1 MNEERKTPV
10 WVWIGLGCL
19 IPVVLVAVL
28 IGAAGFWGYKTV
40 KQVTSAT
47 PEERAE
53 RAMKILGCEKIP
65 EGYYPA
71 FSITVPFLAEFTML
85 GDKAPEFKGGKGDA
99 VKERGFFYVNSI
111 KGNDDGKNLKDYVE
125 GKAEA
130 NEITSQGGLQVGHD
144 LELIRRGQF
153 PFGPGTLRYA
163 ANRGSV
169 TAEGKH
175 VKGLVTIF
183 FVECPADTRVRMGAW
198 FGPDPRPGE
207 PAASADFSGSQ
218 ADEKEIQA
226 FLSHFSLCPK

>member
-1 MNEERKTPV
+1 MSEERKVPV

-19 IPVVLVAVL
+19 IPLVLVAAL

-40 KQVTSAT
+40 KEVTSAT

-53 RAMKILGCEKIP
+53 RAMKILGCERIP

-85 GDKAPEFKGGKGDA
+85 GDKPPEFKEGRGNA
-99 VKERGFFYVNSI
+99 INERGLFYVNSI
-111 KGNDDGKNLKDYVE
+111 KGNQGGQDLRDFVE

-130 NEITSQGGLQVGHD
+130 NEITNQGGLQVGHD

-153 PFGPGTLRYA
+153 PFGPGTLHYA

-169 TAEGKH
+169 TAEGKK

-183 FVECPADTRVRMGAW
+183 YVECPSDTRVRMGAW
-198 FGPDPRPGE
+198 FGPDPKPEE
-207 PAASADFSGSQ
+207 PAASADFTGSH

-226 FLSHFSLCPK
+226 FLSNFSLCPK